1 MHKQN
6 ITHQITSS
14 FIPQTSPISSGLS
27 KEDHRPEHGL
37 RRAEAVG
44 GAADAKL
51 AHPAP
56 LVVGKVAWS
65 AAAPSVPREVIVAAA
80 LPLAEHLKGAQVEAE
95 DGVGGGGGGGVL
107 PRPTVAGL
115 VDDALRGGLCR
126 PPTGLGGQRLAVR
139 HLRQAL
145 AVAEVVQLGDGL
157 PRDLRRTL
165 LRGHADKDLLAA
177 RELKEEGK
185 KSLKKVKIEKEE
197 HYSPKMGP
205 RGFRLD
211 WREKLRLRP

>member
-1 MHKQN
+1 MSTRQLFPHNNTTAAINQTIFLLHQQN
-6 ITHQITSS
+6 ITHHHRFQNLLPNSS
-14 FIPQTSPISSGLS
+14 SSGLS

-56 LVVGKVAWS
+56 LVVGKVPWS
-65 AAAPSVPREVIVAAA
+65 AATSGEPGEVIVAAA
-80 LPLAEHLKGAQVEAE
+80 LPLAQHLKPAQVEAE

-115 VDDALRGGLCR
+115 VDDALRGGLR
-126 PPTGLGGQRLAVR
+126 SPLAGLGGQRLAVR

-145 AVAEVVQLGDGL
+145 AVAEVVQLGDRL
-157 PRDLRRTL
+157 PGDLRRTA
-165 LRGHADKDLLAA
+165 LRGHADKNLLAA
-177 RELKEEGK
+177 RELNRKGK
-185 KSLKKVKIEKEE
+185 K
-197 HYSPKMGP
+197 
-205 RGFRLD
+205 RG
-211 WREKLRLRP
+211 